1 MEPTINIPAP
11 AKSER
16 IYEICRQ
23 TKIASPVEIMELLM
37 DGADFPMH
45 GPDHHFLIGAA
56 LLTSYVNSGGK
67 IDLAPALAEM
77 EKRTK
82 QVPGGACGFWGAC
95 GAAVS
100 AGMFISI
107 VTGSTPIKNQEWK
120 LSNLMTAAALQTLGE
135 IGGPRCC
142 KRNGFLAVQT
152 ACRFAREHLQ
162 VEMPCPEALTCH
174 YFPRNPQCIKNRCP
188 FHPTET

>member
-1 MEPTINIPAP
+1 MEPNRNIPAP

-16 IYEICRQ
+16 IDTVCRQ
-23 TKIASPVEIMELLM
+23 SSSASPVEIMEQLM
-37 DGADFPMH
+37 DAEDFPMH
-45 GPDHHFLIGAA
+45 GPDHHFLTGAA
-56 LLTSYVNSGGK
+56 LLTAYVNSGGQ
-67 IDLAPALAEM
+67 IDLDSALAEM
-77 EKRTK
+77 EKRSK

-107 VTGSTPIKNQEWK
+107 ITGSTPIKNQEWK

-142 KRNGFLAVQT
+142 KRNGLLAVQT
-152 ACRFAREHLQ
+152 ACRFVREHLQ
-162 VEMPCPEALTCH
+162 VEMSFPAELTCH
-174 YFPRNPQCIKNRCP
+174 YFPRNPQCIKARCP
-188 FHPTET
+188 FHPKKS